1 MEVAFQVAVGVGTG
15 ITPVAL
21 AGKASCIGGP
31 AIIEGILVRAHDA
44 GVGKGF
50 GGSPLGV
57 LVLVGKRAVLVAV
70 TVLLGALMDL
80 ESGSSSHA
88 LKSQDDISL

>member
-57 LVLVGKRAVLVAV
+57 LVLVGKRVLVAV

-88 LKSQDDISL
+88 LKSQDDNSL